1 MFAVLSTVRKALR
14 PVALGFAGLALAACD
29 PSAISLPGVGGGGGP
44 IVDPSMPVTVALLL
58 PKSDPQA
65 SSVAADLEKAARLA
79 LAETGANIDLRV
91 YDTAGSASTAAAQ
104 AQRAVDEGA
113 KIILGPLRQ
122 EATAAAGLAVLDEG
136 INVLSFSNNAAVA
149 GGNVF
154 VLGQTY
160 PNIANR
166 LMGYAR
172 KQGKRS
178 VTIIHSDDVPGQVG
192 RLAIE
197 QAASANG
204 ISVTTALG
212 YPLSI
217 EGVNAT
223 AQAAGAAAG
232 SSDSI
237 FITTES
243 NNAAMPMLL
252 QTLPESGVSTAST
265 QYIGLSRWDVRP
277 DLFKLPGAEG
287 AWFAL
292 PDQGHQQS
300 YSARFS
306 AANGGT
312 PHPLSGLG
320 YDGVAAV
327 GSLLKAGKR
336 DALTAKALTSANF
349 NGALG
354 AFRMLPD
361 GTNAR
366 ALAVATIKG
375 GQMTI
380 LEPAPAS
387 LGSAG
392 F

>member
-14 PVALGFAGLALAACD
+14 PAALVLSGLVLAACD
-29 PSAISLPGVGGGGGP
+29 PSAISLPGGGGP
-44 IVDPSMPVTVALLL
+44 KVDTSKPVQVALLI
-58 PKSDPQA
+58 PQSDAAAGNIA
-65 SSVAADLEKAARLA
+65 SEIEKAARLA
-79 LAETGANIDLRV
+79 LAETGAAIDLRV
-91 YDTAGSASTAAAQ
+91 YDTAGNASTAAAQ

-122 EATAAAGLAVLDEG
+122 ETTAAAGVAVLDEG
-136 INVLSFSNNAAVA
+136 INVLSFSNNTAVA

-154 VLGQTY
+154 VLGQTF

-178 VTIIHSDDVPGQVG
+178 VIIVHSDDVPGQVG
-192 RLAIE
+192 RSAIE
-197 QAASANG
+197 QAAAANG
-204 ISVTTALG
+204 ITVTSTQG

-223 AQAAGAAAG
+223 AQATG
-232 SSDSI
+232 SIASSSQSL
-237 FITTES
+237 FITTEA

-252 QTLPESGVSTAST
+252 QTLPENGAAPANI

-292 PDQGHQQS
+292 PDQARQQS
-300 YSARFS
+300 FDGRFRT
-306 AANGGT
+306 ANGAT
-312 PHPLSGLG
+312 PNPLAGLG
-320 YDGVAAV
+320 YDAVAAV
-327 GSLLKAGKR
+327 AGLLKSGSR
-336 DALTAKALTSANF
+336 DALTAKALTSASF

-354 AFRMLPD
+354 AFRLNPD
-361 GTNAR
+361 GTNRR
-366 ALAVATIKG
+366 ALAIATIKD
-375 GQMTI
+375 GQMVI
-380 LEPAPAS
+380 LEAAPSS

-392 F
+392 S